1 MGNATASD
9 NSDFKLLRYFST
21 ASLVAFI
28 VVAVLLGY
36 VFRKLAMDGL
46 LSGYENEHVNHAKI
60 VANEMWDRDFV
71 PLLAATAGKSATEL
85 RATPQIEVV
94 HNKVLTLLSGTR
106 IFKIKVYDL
115 KGMTIYSTELKQIGE
130 DKSNNAGV
138 MDGLRG
144 FGGSELVHRDTFSA
158 FEGEVQNRD
167 LVETYVPRYDPVSA
181 KVSGVFEIYGDATLL
196 VAEIDKRQWVV
207 VGAVVGLLALL
218 YLALSVIVKRAQ
230 DHIVEQSRERE
241 KVQQALGLSE
251 ERWKFALEGAGDGVW
266 DRNLQTGEVVFSKR
280 YKEIYGFAE
289 DELEAR
295 HESWDARV
303 HPDDLTQVEAD
314 RAAYFRGEKPNY
326 VNERRMQCQDGS
338 WKWILSRGMVVA
350 RDAAGK
356 PLRMIGTHTDI
367 SERKALEER
376 LQQLAH
382 FDVLTGLS
390 NRALFSDR
398 LRQGLAKARRDK
410 RRMGLLMVDLDE
422 FKPVNDKHGH
432 HVGDLLLK
440 DVARRMLEC
449 VRRETDTVARLGGD
463 EFVVILS
470 PIEKTQDALDV
481 AEKIRGRLNQ
491 TFDIEGHQLKISSCT
506 GVAVFP
512 EHGADEVLLL
522 KSADA
527 AMYRAKEDGRNRVE
541 LAPDADT
548 GV

>member
-1 MGNATASD
+1 MVNPTFGD

-60 VANEMWDRDFV
+60 IANEMWERDFV
-71 PLLAATAGKSATEL
+71 PLLAASAGKSATEL
-85 RATPQIEVV
+85 RATPQLMVV

-115 KGMTIYSTELKQIGE
+115 KGMTVYSTQLGQIGE
-130 DKSNNAGV
+130 DNSNNAGV
-138 MDGLRG
+138 MGGLRG
-144 FGGSELVHRDTFSA
+144 VGGSELVHRDTFSA

-167 LVETYVPRYDPVSA
+167 LVETYVPRHDPVSA
-181 KVSGVFEIYGDATLL
+181 KVSGVFEIYGDATVL
-196 VAEIDKRQWVV
+196 VAEIGKRQWVI
-207 VGAVVGLLALL
+207 VGAVIGLLALL
-218 YLALSVIVKRAQ
+218 YLALWIIVKRAQ
-230 DHIVEQSRERE
+230 DHIDEQNRERE

-266 DRNLQTGEVVFSKR
+266 DRNLQSGEVVFSRR
-280 YKEIYGFAE
+280 YKEIYGFTE
-289 DELEAR
+289 GELEAR
-295 HESWDARV
+295 NEPWDARV
-303 HPDDLTQVEAD
+303 HPDDLAQVETD
-314 RAAYFRGEKPNY
+314 RQAYFAGQTPSY
-326 VNERRMQCQDGS
+326 VSERRMQCRDGS

-410 RRMGLLMVDLDE
+410 RRMGLLMIDLDE
-422 FKPVNDKHGH
+422 FKPVNDKYGH

-440 DVARRMLEC
+440 EVARRMLEC

-470 PIEKTQDALDV
+470 AIEKAQDALDV

-491 TFDIEGHQLKISSCT
+491 TFDIEGRQLKISSCT

-512 EHGADEVLLL
+512 QHGADEVLLL

-527 AMYRAKEDGRNRVE
+527 AMYRAKENGRNRVE
-541 LAPDADT
+541 LAPDADS